1 MSRRTDFTKTW
12 AYLNIL
18 PRALNFYRLFT
29 FSVLV
34 VKLKTFNH
42 ENLSLFLQG
51 TGTFEIGP
59 AVSSSGAKV
68 VMMVVLVDLV
78 I

>member
-12 AYLNIL
+12 AYLIIL
-18 PRALNFYRLFT
+18 PRSLNFYRLFT

-42 ENLSLFLQG
+42 ENLSLFYR
-51 TGTFEIGP
+51 
-59 AVSSSGAKV
+59 
-68 VMMVVLVDLV
+68 VLEHLK
-78 I
+78 